1 MSTIAVN
8 AITDASGGNT
18 ASING
23 ATPTNDNLM
32 GRNRIINGDMRIDQR
47 NAGASTNNAGGST
60 TYALDRWAYYATS
73 GSKFTI
79 QQSSTAP
86 DGFSNS
92 MIITSSA
99 ATTIGA
105 GDEYWLIQPIE
116 GFNTADL
123 NWGTSSAKTVT
134 VSFWVRSSL
143 TGTFG
148 GSIINGA
155 YNYSYPFSFSISAA
169 NTWEQ
174 KSVTIT
180 APTAGT
186 WVGATN
192 GTGLRLVFSLAAGST
207 YGNGTVNTWQSG
219 TYKIA
224 PTGATNIL
232 ETNGAT
238 FYLTGIQLEAGSV
251 ATSFERVDYGEM
263 LRRCQ
268 RYALMIRTDASMDRF
283 GVGSTVSSTTVQII
297 VPHPA
302 SFRAAA
308 SSLLTTGTASDYQVY
323 STGVTTC
330 SQVPSLG
337 ASSTYNSR
345 INFIT
350 SGGLTGGQA
359 SQAVG
364 NTSAFLLLSA
374 EL

>member
-23 ATPTNDNLM
+23 ATPTTDSTM

-47 NAGASTNNAGGST
+47 NAGASVSNAGGST

-105 GDEYWLIQPIE
+105 GDEYWLIQPVE

-123 NWGTSSAKTVT
+123 NWGTSGAKTVT

-192 GTGLRLVFSLAAGST
+192 GTGLRLVFSLAVGST

-238 FYLTGIQLEAGSV
+238 FYITGVQLEAGSV
-251 ATSFERVDYGEM
+251 ATSFERRHYGQE
-263 LRRCQ
+263 LALCQ
-268 RYALMIRTDASMDRF
+268 RYYWDAKLNLTSP
-283 GVGSTVSSTTVQII
+283 QKII
-297 VPHPA
+297 W
-302 SFRAAA
+302 
-308 SSLLTTGTASDYQVY
+308 
-323 STGVTTC
+323 
-330 SQVPSLG
+330 G
-337 ASSTYNSR
+337 AP
-345 INFIT
+345 II
-350 SGGLTGGQA
+350 GGLTGNLRSNVYYPVTMRA
-359 SQAVG
+359 DPTITVVG
-364 NTSAFLLLSA
+364 FNTGTFISGAPYANDPTPENAHIILDSTTNGNYAYIYSFIASA